1 MVRINLQIQLAV
13 LSLLVSGGLRAQ
25 LYVGSGAT
33 FSIAASNIFYMAGDV
48 ILAGGNSN
56 TIASTLQLEGSLTNN
71 GSTTASS
78 GTLAFTGSA
87 AQSYSGSALTV
98 ANLVV
103 NNSSGGLTLNA
114 PPTVGTATTFT
125 NGLVISSATNPL
137 IYASGAS
144 PGSPTDASHV
154 NGPVQYLGTTAFTY
168 PVGDAT
174 YYRPVDVNLSANG
187 SGLTAAYY
195 TGQHGHGDRDA
206 QLGRF
211 EGEPRHQQCYGC
223 NGAEDSALQR
233 NPMVE

>member
-114 PPTVGTATTFT
+114 PPTVGTATSF
-125 NGLVISSATNPL
+125 NYWRLISSSNQSSM
-137 IYASGAS
+137 YSNGAS
-144 PGSPTDASHV
+144 A
-154 NGPVQYLGTTAFTY
+154 
-168 PVGDAT
+168 
-174 YYRPVDVNLSANG
+174 R
-187 SGLTAAYY
+187 
-195 TGQHGHGDRDA
+195 
-206 QLGRF
+206 
-211 EGEPRHQQCYGC
+211 
-223 NGAEDSALQR
+223 
-233 NPMVE
+233 